1 MQDGDTNPNMISLGR
16 VYSAIKESAKENREE
31 HKAITSEL
39 VAQGK
44 SIVCLQAKWGF
55 LKWLVPASITAAV
68 GIVSLAIKF
77 LG

>member
-1 MQDGDTNPNMISLGR
+1 MNDGDTNPNMVGIGHVYKAVKEMR
-16 VYSAIKESAKENREE
+16 VENKEE
-31 HKAITSEL
+31 HEKITTEI